1 MIRCVKERYIPA
13 AQTMT
18 YPTNA
23 SYELVIEKGREVFF
37 PDEINENDCFALADS
52 GGVPK
57 NRGEWV
63 LSKFI
68 EGLKQPPSKLRLY
81 ILYWP
86 NESATVSYL

>member
-13 AQTMT
+13 AQTKT

-57 NRGEWV
+57 NRGEWCGMV
-63 LSKFI
+63 HTMLNHCSLCKRKTL
-68 EGLKQPPSKLRLY
+68 E
-81 ILYWP
+81 
-86 NESATVSYL
+86 